1 MSFLD
6 EGPEIDFDDL
16 YRVWKEVA
24 KLEQMVYNQESILGV
39 TRAGYKKLCIQNRE
53 FWPHGKPPSMEYL
66 KQVVHHIGN
75 SEEDSNYLDSLE
87 IDLARYRREW
97 TEAKGLLDVM
107 HEKIRTW
114 QTKSANARKTLVLE

>member
-6 EGPEIDFDDL
+6 EGPEVDFDDL
-16 YRVWKEVA
+16 YKVWQEVA
-24 KLEQMVYNQESILGV
+24 RLEQMVYNQESILDV
-39 TRAGYKKLCIQNRE
+39 TRAAYKRICMDNKEL
-53 FWPHGKPPSMEYL
+53 WPHGKPPSMEYL

-75 SEEDSNYLDSLE
+75 SEEDSHCLDSLE

-107 HEKIRTW
+107 HEKIRIY
-114 QTKSANARKTLVLE
+114 QTRSANARKTLVME